1 MLKID
6 ELSFK
11 NKLLVLLVVPLLVIL
26 FFSSTS
32 IYNKV
37 TSAYEMNK
45 IEQLVIL
52 GSHISSLVHELQ
64 KERGATAVYM
74 GSKGSRFSSEMN
86 SQRSITDSK
95 KQALDNFLSE
105 FDRSFIAG
113 SQLGTSL
120 SALSQLSNS
129 RSQASSLQVPAK
141 QIIGF
146 YTSLNAKFL
155 NLISNIAKISPD
167 AEIGLLSA
175 AYTSFLQAKERA
187 GIERAVLSNVI
198 ASDSFSGIEKAIS
211 LKAQQNAFFNS
222 FMSSATEQQAQ
233 LYKNLANSS
242 VTVEIEGLRAIVYAA
257 VLGHARQTI
266 LSRLITNMGYGGA
279 IHQFKNYI
287 LRQQPKNLKKFQQHY
302 QAIQQLVSE
311 YKLIP
316 GVKQNELN
324 LLSNIEETL
333 STYNKAIIKASK
345 LARQGFSSSALDQ
358 AFRIDDGLAI
368 SSVDG
373 LITISEKANI
383 GLDAKVWFDAAT
395 ARINGLKQIE
405 NQISSELKILAE
417 EKYQLAS
424 SSLFLLSVVTVISLI
439 ITLVLAYFIT
449 RSLLN
454 QLGGEPVHVI
464 ATANKVSK
472 GDLSNHDKG
481 SRVMSTGLMG
491 HMHEMTKN
499 LKGVVT
505 TVKDISTQISSR
517 SGYLMTEADRM
528 IEVGNTHSD
537 KTTSIAAAACQLTET
552 INEIAQ
558 TTSGIAKAASETVE
572 HANNGVAIVDK
583 TKAEVEGIHQT
594 VSQTADLVKTLG
606 EKSTQIGHF
615 VDVINNIA
623 AQTNLL
629 ALNAAIEAARA
640 GEHGRGFAVVADE
653 VRSLAVNTTKSTND
667 IEMMVREIQTETQ
680 KAISSME
687 ESLQRVESGV
697 SLSADAGNSLS
708 HILNSISSLQGM
720 VHNTAGATEE
730 LSNVSNGILTDIQ
743 SVAQHALDSINIFK
757 EVSKASTDLEGNSSN
772 LVESMAY
779 FKL

>member
-1 MLKID
+1 
-6 ELSFK
+6 
-11 NKLLVLLVVPLLVIL
+11 
-26 FFSSTS
+26 
-32 IYNKV
+32 
-37 TSAYEMNK
+37 
-45 IEQLVIL
+45 
-52 GSHISSLVHELQ
+52 
-64 KERGATAVYM
+64 
-74 GSKGSRFSSEMN
+74 
-86 SQRSITDSK
+86 
-95 KQALDNFLSE
+95 
-105 FDRSFIAG
+105 
-113 SQLGTSL
+113 
-120 SALSQLSNS
+120 
-129 RSQASSLQVPAK
+129 QVPAK
-141 QIIGF
+141 QIIVF

-242 VTVEIEGLRAIVYAA
+242 VTVEIELLRAIVYAA

-333 STYNKAIIKASK
+333 NTYNKAIIKASK

-558 TTSGIAKAASETVE
+558 TTSGIAKTASETVE

-629 ALNAAIEAARA
+629 ALNAAIDAARA
-640 GEHGRGFAVVADE
+640 GEQGRGFAVVADE
-653 VRSLAVNTTKSTND
+653 VRKLAERTGKATGEITGMIKGIQEQTTD
-667 IEMMVREIQTETQ
+667 AVE
-680 KAISSME
+680 SME
-687 ESLQRVESGV
+687 AGIQEVDKGREL
-697 SLSADAGNSLS
+697 ADQAGNSLNE
-708 HILNSISSLQGM
+708 I
-720 VHNTAGATEE
+720 V
-730 LSNVSNGILTDIQ
+730 NVSQRVMDMIQ
-743 SVAQHALDSINIFK
+743 
-757 EVSKASTDLEGNSSN
+757 
-772 LVESMAY
+772 
-779 FKL
+779 

>member
-141 QIIGF
+141 QIIVF

-242 VTVEIEGLRAIVYAA
+242 VTVEIELLRAIVYAA

-558 TTSGIAKAASETVE
+558 TTSGIAKTASETVE

-697 SLSADAGNSLS
+697 SLSAHAGNSL
-708 HILNSISSLQGM
+708 
-720 VHNTAGATEE
+720 
-730 LSNVSNGILTDIQ
+730 
-743 SVAQHALDSINIFK
+743 
-757 EVSKASTDLEGNSSN
+757 
-772 LVESMAY
+772 
-779 FKL
+779 

>member
-11 NKLLVLLVVPLLVIL
+11 NKLLVVPLLVIL

-74 GSKGSRFSSEMN
+74 GYEGSRFSSEMN

-141 QIIGF
+141 QIIVF

-333 STYNKAIIKASK
+333 NTYNKAIIKASK

-395 ARINGLKQIE
+395 ARINVLKQIE

-558 TTSGIAKAASETVE
+558 TTSGIAKTASETVE
-572 HANNGVAIVDK
+572 HANTGVAICDK

-757 EVSKASTDLEGNSSN
+757 EISKASTDLEGNSSN